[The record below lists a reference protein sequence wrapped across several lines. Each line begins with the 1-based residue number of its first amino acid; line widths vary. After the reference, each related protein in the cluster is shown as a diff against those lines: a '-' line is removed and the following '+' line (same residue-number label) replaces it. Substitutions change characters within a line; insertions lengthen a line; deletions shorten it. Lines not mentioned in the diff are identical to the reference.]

1 VYVNGF
7 LKLKTVQT
15 AHGGH
20 LGSLLGDAAALTTG
34 DATVVDF
41 AGDALPTG
49 GHFFAGLDAGD
60 GAAAP

>member
-1 VYVNGF
+1 
-7 LKLKTVQT
+7 
-15 AHGGH
+15 
-20 LGSLLGDAAALTTG
+20 LLGDAAALTTG